1 MGDGLVAF
9 KWEWGLLAFKRK
21 WVAVAVVVL
30 AWQTLSGLNL
40 GDINQNIIQAS
51 TAKQDI
57 SLSPQ
62 LMKQFHFHYNHS
74 HRKWFILTLF
84 PGYDL
89 GWFMLSSLVS
99 GPRKVYPVTTTMIR
113 VLSCVVSGVIITNIQ
128 KTTVVW
134 RDSRVSMTHVW
145 LTCYARVDT
154 CVHHM
159 CQWHVC
165 SSHVTPEWTRVS
177 ITCQWLVYFILTLT
191 RPTCS
196 L

>member
-1 MGDGLVAF
+1 MVWWINLTISPTENNSCFLFKLSNCNFLWREANKCIIIIHSVHIMGDGLVAF

-21 WVAVAVVVL
+21 WVAVVVL

-57 SLSPQ
+57 SLSPHRI
-62 LMKQFHFHYNHS
+62 KQFHFHYNHS

-113 VLSCVVSGVIITNIQ
+113 GVVMCCLRCDYYQYTEDNSSVT
-128 KTTVVW
+128 
-134 RDSRVSMTHVW
+134 W
-145 LTCYARVDT
+145 LQSFNDT
-154 CVHHM
+154 CVAHM
-159 CQWHVC
+159 L
-165 SSHVTPEWTRVS
+165 R
-177 ITCQWLVYFILTLT
+177 
-191 RPTCS
+191 
-196 L
+196 